1 MKYEYKD
8 LITIKTGKENDWF
21 YRTIKS
27 LESIDE
33 DYVLFLLE
41 DYFLSKN
48 QYNKTYDSIIDYMY
62 SENIYYYQLSSVQS
76 KSKEAVADYN
86 KDISYPIS
94 LQAAIWNRKEFLNIL
109 YEIYDTG
116 AKTPWEFEKYF
127 VLLNKEPKKIKNY
140 TSGIRYNTED
150 ILGYKN
156 GVLQGKW
163 ILKTVNFYKKRGIV
177 IDTTKRGIQTK
188 LDSIKSAIDS
198 MKTTISGKLD
208 TVNSTINK
216 ANTDIVA
223 AINAMKASNDTKN
236 DAIITALQGLV
247 TQVNRNT
254 SNINSLNGRVDAL
267 EQA

>member
-1 MKYEYKD
+1 MNKKIAIYISSFDGYSDIWSTFFKIFDKYWPDCQYNKYLVTNEMKYEYKD

-109 YEIYDTG
+109 YEIYDKG

-188 LDSIKSAIDS
+188 LDSIKYNLKKFFSKHLNNTLYNIVKSILKKLGYKFMID
-198 MKTTISGKLD
+198 
-208 TVNSTINK
+208 
-216 ANTDIVA
+216 
-223 AINAMKASNDTKN
+223 
-236 DAIITALQGLV
+236 
-247 TQVNRNT
+247 
-254 SNINSLNGRVDAL
+254 
-267 EQA
+267 